1 MKLSAHVTRLAAV
14 LAALALALGAA
25 ACGDSDDESGGDGTS
40 ASTPATS
47 TTGDQ
52 TTPSNR
58 TTPDDQASA
67 GGTDGGDGGDG
78 NGDDGSPSGGDAPP
92 ASDGGSEEEQVAA
105 VVEGMYR
112 DFANADAAGVCAVMS
127 DAVQKQIA
135 ENAAVEAVE
144 QRTCT
149 ASLAN
154 FLGAAKRSGALA
166 QARGAKVGK
175 VEVDGDTAT
184 AVISLAGRSG
194 KIRLVKENGEWHFG
208 AAPLGG
214 QTGS

>member
-1 MKLSAHVTRLAAV
+1 MKLSAHVTRLLAV
-14 LAALALALGAA
+14 LAALTLALGAA
-25 ACGDSDDESGGDGTS
+25 ACGDSDDGDGGEGAS
-40 ASTPATS
+40 ASTPTTS

-52 TTPSNR
+52 TTPTDR
-58 TTPDDQASA
+58 TAPDDQAST
-67 GGTDGGDGGDG
+67 GGTDDGDGGDG
-78 NGDDGSPSGGDAPP
+78 DDGSTSGSDTPP
-92 ASDGGSEEEQVAA
+92 AGDDGSEEEQVAA

-112 DFANADAAGVCAVMS
+112 DFANADAAGVCSVMS
-127 DAVQKQIA
+127 EAVQKQIA
-135 ENAAVEAVE
+135 ENAAIEAVE
-144 QRTCT
+144 KRTCT

-154 FLGAAKRSGALA
+154 FLSAAKRSGALA
-166 QARGAKVGK
+166 QARDTKVGK
-175 VEVDGDTAT
+175 VKVDGDNAT